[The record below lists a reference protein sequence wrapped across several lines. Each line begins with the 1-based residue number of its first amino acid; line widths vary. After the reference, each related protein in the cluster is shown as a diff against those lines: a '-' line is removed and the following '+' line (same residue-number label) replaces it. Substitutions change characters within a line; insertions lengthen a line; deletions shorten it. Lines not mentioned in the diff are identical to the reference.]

1 MKLIKTDYSGKLA
14 VISLARSVDSVGKIE
29 HLRCEYLFLF
39 FLIVCLSVA
48 ALSGCSSNPI
58 VNEAASKSDRVESA
72 DNYQQR
78 NLLNNQSNPAAIIQP
93 VPSPSFSMVYKSWK
107 GTPYRLG
114 GKSKRGIDCS
124 AFVQVGYSDV
134 FNRLLPRTTGEQ
146 ARMGRWIPRA
156 EAKEGDLV
164 FFKTG
169 RSLRH
174 VGSISVTQSFFM
186 PQRLGES

>member
-1 MKLIKTDYSGKLA
+1 VNIYS
-14 VISLARSVDSVGKIE
+14 
-29 HLRCEYLFLF
+29 Y

-174 VGSISVTQSFFM
+174 VGIYLGNSEFLHASTSRGVMIS
-186 PQRLGES
+186 RLDNPYWRQAFWQMRRVQTY